1 MDTRARQTV
10 IVLGGGVGG
19 VATANRLRRR
29 LASEH
34 RVVLVNKEP
43 DFSFASSYLWVM
55 SGDRRPDQVTRP
67 LQRLARRGIEV
78 VIGQVEHIDPAE
90 RTVTVDD
97 MTLTADH
104 LVVTLGADWV
114 TDRVPGLT
122 ETGHTFATLPGAHE
136 LAGRLGRI
144 DSGRIV
150 VVTAAPLYK
159 CPAAPYEAAFFIDA
173 GLRARG
179 VRDRVEL
186 AVRSAEPA
194 PMPVAGPAAGEA
206 LREILAGRGI
216 DYQPV
221 TQITSAEPGR
231 VTFAGVSEDADLLVY
246 MPPIAAP
253 AVVASSPLAADDGWI
268 HADPRTLGTG
278 FPGVW
283 AIGDNAQIML
293 AMGKPLPRAGV
304 FAHDQAHVV
313 ADAIAATIAGKP
325 APGTFDGHGGCFIEA
340 GGGRAA
346 YGAGNFYAEPTPT
359 VRLRPPARRWH
370 LGKVLFELNVMR
382 RWL

>member
-1 MDTRARQTV
+1 MATLFILNDPPYGTELVYNGLRLAGNMLRMDEGHDLTVFLMGDAASAAKSGQITPNGYYNVNKMLGTVIRRGGKVLVCGTCMDARGLTQDDLIEGAVRSTLDELTAGHPGRGQGPDLLMDTRARQTV

-90 RTVTVDD
+90 RTVTVDG

-159 CPAAPYEAAFFIDA
+159 CPAAPYEAALLHRRRAPGPRGPRPGGAGRPQRRAGPDA
-173 GLRARG
+173 GRRTGRRRGAAR
-179 VRDRVEL
+179 D
-186 AVRSAEPA
+186 
-194 PMPVAGPAAGEA
+194 
-206 LREILAGRGI
+206 
-216 DYQPV
+216 
-221 TQITSAEPGR
+221 PGR
-231 VTFAGVSEDADLLVY
+231 PGHRLPTRHPD
-246 MPPIAAP
+246 
-253 AVVASSPLAADDGWI
+253 
-268 HADPRTLGTG
+268 HLG
-278 FPGVW
+278 
-283 AIGDNAQIML
+283 
-293 AMGKPLPRAGV
+293 RAGS
-304 FAHDQAHVV
+304 
-313 ADAIAATIAGKP
+313 
-325 APGTFDGHGGCFIEA
+325 GHLRRGLR
-340 GGGRAA
+340 GR
-346 YGAGNFYAEPTPT
+346 
-359 VRLRPPARRWH
+359 
-370 LGKVLFELNVMR
+370 
-382 RWL
+382 